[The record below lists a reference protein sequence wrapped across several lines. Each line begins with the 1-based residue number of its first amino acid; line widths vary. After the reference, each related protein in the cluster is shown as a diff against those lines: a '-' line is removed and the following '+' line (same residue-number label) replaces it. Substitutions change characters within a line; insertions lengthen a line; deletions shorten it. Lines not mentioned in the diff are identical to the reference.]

1 MHEKEHTIYM
11 YLQKLKYC
19 NKVEEQQLQ
28 LEKAFFS
35 SLTDSH
41 LFNLENLLLL
51 LLLLYYIIVY
61 TCLFIFKNY
70 FVILLLFV
78 SGMDFCM

>member
-1 MHEKEHTIYM
+1 M

-51 LLLLYYIIVY
+51 LLLLYYIVVY
-61 TCLFIFKNY
+61 TCLFIFFKLFCY
-70 FVILLLFV
+70 FIVICKWDGLLYVVHIL
-78 SGMDFCM
+78 